1 MLAPRPGGAE
11 HLHLHVRRVQVHLH
25 LLHLGQDGHRGGGG
39 VDTPAGLGL
48 RHPLDPVDAALELHP
63 GPGPV
68 PLDSE
73 GDLLYPS
80 QFRHVQAGH
89 FRLPAAALGVHGVH
103 AVEGVGEEGGLLPP
117 HPGPD
122 LHDDVLPIV
131 GVPGEQQELELPLQ
145 PLQLLPGLLL
155 LLLGQLPQL
164 RIGEQGPGL
173 LLPLPGPEVGP
184 VCLHHRGQLVLLLV
198 QPGHLGGVVIGLRRG
213 QPGLDLAVSGL
224 HGRQLVQHGHAP
236 FRLMPAPGGPP

>member
-1 MLAPRPGGAE
+1 M
-11 HLHLHVRRVQVHLH
+11 
-25 LLHLGQDGHRGGGG
+25 
-39 VDTPAGLGL
+39 
-48 RHPLDPVDAALELHP
+48 
-63 GPGPV
+63 
-68 PLDSE
+68 
-73 GDLLYPS
+73 
-80 QFRHVQAGH
+80 
-89 FRLPAAALGVHGVH
+89 
-103 AVEGVGEEGGLLPP
+103 EGVGEEGGLLPP

-122 LHDDVLPIV
+122 LHDDVLLIV
-131 GVPGEQQELELPLQ
+131 GVPGEQQDLELPLQ

-164 RIGEQGPGL
+164 RVGEQGPGL

>member
-1 MLAPRPGGAE
+1 MLAPAPEARNTCISTSAGS
-11 HLHLHVRRVQVHLH
+11 RSTSTS
-25 LLHLGQDGHRGGGG
+25 LHLGQDGHRGGGG

-80 QFRHVQAGH
+80 QFRHVAGWP
-89 FRLPAAALGVHGVH
+89 LPSSS
-103 AVEGVGEEGGLLPP
+103 GGSRRTWSTCGGGSGRRGRPPPP

-131 GVPGEQQELELPLQ
+131 GVPGEQQDLELLLQ

-164 RIGEQGPGL
+164 RVGEQGPGL
-173 LLPLPGPEVGP
+173 LLPP
-184 VCLHHRGQLVLLLV
+184 RA
-198 QPGHLGGVVIGLRRG
+198 RR
-213 QPGLDLAVSGL
+213 
-224 HGRQLVQHGHAP
+224 
-236 FRLMPAPGGPP
+236 